1 MISDPLGL
9 DEEMAAYAVYEMVCE
24 NMASAA
30 RVYIKTK
37 YMRLDNF
44 NAAAA
49 RKLLSGMSRDIR
61 AWVEPAA
68 AGEPVVERRV
78 AFMRCVGQ
86 GHEIAVELPVRD
98 LLATDP
104 AALRARYEADY
115 EKMFRRSI
123 PAAAIEIMA
132 WSVNVSTV
140 SQLLE
145 QNADV
150 DQYPLSLVGK
160 SIRIFDGGAG
170 KPIDASRYRRD
181 KLSVGARRS
190 GPAIIAEEKT
200 STFVTENFD
209 V

>member
-1 MISDPLGL
+1 
-9 DEEMAAYAVYEMVCE
+9 
-24 NMASAA
+24 
-30 RVYIKTK
+30 
-37 YMRLDNF
+37 MRLDSF

-49 RKLLSGMSRDIR
+49 TELLSGMSRDIR

-132 WSVNVSTV
+132 CSVNVSTV

-145 QNADV
+145 QIADV
-150 DQYPLSLVGK
+150 DQYPLSMVGE
-160 SIRIFDGGAG
+160 SIRIFRRPGGA
-170 KPIDASRYRRD
+170 SRSTCRATVATSCRSAGPGQRSSPKRR
-181 KLSVGARRS
+181 R
-190 GPAIIAEEKT
+190 
-200 STFVTENFD
+200 
-209 V
+209 